1 VRVKDPAVEHRLKK
15 GMLSSNL
22 PFLLFVAWTKTYRSS
37 LRSNSDIQKDHQQS
51 SIKAIAKLSQTKTFS
66 IPTCG

>member
-1 VRVKDPAVEHRLKK
+1 
-15 GMLSSNL
+15 MLSSNL
-22 PFLLFVAWTKTYRSS
+22 PFLLFAAWTKTYRSS
-37 LRSNSDIQKDHQQS
+37 LNSNSDIQKDHQQS